1 MGGRGSSSASGG
13 GGKGGGGAVP
23 AVTLPDLQGS
33 EKQIAWA
40 NDIRANFVEETQRN
54 LADLQ
59 SENSTFK
66 ESYERAYGSYA
77 DVNMQRDVTDMKA
90 ALSVVGNVTE
100 ARDWIDGRRS
110 PMKMLT
116 QRPDFALAKENIRR
130 IAPKKKSSSK
140 KKPSILEMLLS
151 GH

>member
-1 MGGRGSSSASGG
+1 M
-13 GGKGGGGAVP
+13 
-23 AVTLPDLQGS
+23 TLPDLQGS

-116 QRPDFALAKENIRR
+116 QRPDFALAKEKHQAYRT
-130 IAPKKKSSSK
+130 
-140 KKPSILEMLLS
+140 
-151 GH
+151 

>member
-1 MGGRGSSSASGG
+1 
-13 GGKGGGGAVP
+13 
-23 AVTLPDLQGS
+23 
-33 EKQIAWA
+33 
-40 NDIRANFVEETQRN
+40 
-54 LADLQ
+54 
-59 SENSTFK
+59 
-66 ESYERAYGSYA
+66 
-77 DVNMQRDVTDMKA
+77 MQRDVTDMKA